1 MNKKG
6 FTLIELIATV
16 VLISLMTL
24 VIVPTVGKII
34 KKSSAYADKQLEEN
48 ILLSA
53 KNWAVDNKN
62 LINKVN
68 CGSKKIVWIKD
79 ELQAQGYLDNNIVIP
94 STGKPFTKECLAIT
108 KICNASTGKFY
119 HKYNYINSAECLAS
133 LDLTLTA
140 ITQPSEKPY
149 NNDGDGEWTNENV
162 LLTASSTEVQKPYK
176 WIENDSELT
185 NENETYLV
193 NVAANTTKNTTYVI
207 SGQRKGKTITSP
219 PFKVM
224 IDKTVPTITAVTKIS
239 TSNNLTI
246 TLSDTGSG
254 TDKYAVTNSTATPT
268 SWSNYTNA
276 VTLTKTTGTYYVHA
290 KDKVG
295 NVTYKQVNI
304 QAYNKPT
311 CTITLSGTVGTND
324 WYRSNVTVNMAVTNT
339 PTSKGLATT
348 ANSTNDKTSVSHTTD
363 ATSVTYYGYVSNPA
377 GSNTCSKT
385 FKLDKTNSAITVT
398 SKPAATNNLIFSL
411 KDTTSGPAGYAVTN
425 STATPTSWSN
435 YSKEVTLTKATGTY
449 YVHAKDK
456 AGNTNYSA
464 VTVTQ
469 YTKPT
474 CTITLSGT
482 VGTNSWYKS
491 NVTVNM
497 TVTNNP
503 TSKGLA
509 TTANSTNG
517 KTSISHTTD
526 TKSVTYYGYVSN
538 PAGSNTCSK
547 TFKLDKTNPGTPGI
561 TLTHSYDSS
570 AAQGSKAIVY
580 SNNTWINKTVYMTD
594 ARKSP
599 FTGPTASDATSG
611 IARYE
616 ISTDNKTWKT
626 YSYDYN
632 NNLYVINSDGT
643 HNRYFRAVDNAGNI
657 SGVAT
662 RTVKRDTQKPNTPTL
677 TMTHSYSSTAAQG
690 KKATVYTNNT
700 WIKKNV
706 FMTDARKS
714 PFTGPTASDKGSSG
728 ISYYQ
733 ISTNNSSWSKYSY
746 DSSKELYK
754 LTTEG
759 THKRYFRAVDNAGN
773 ISAVLTKT
781 IKIDKTAPKFGE
793 TWSKT
798 VTSDETGGHRWGIY
812 LTDNLS
818 GFSPLVS
825 GSSDSWYCYAEG
837 RCDTYGDKNWYWCS
851 RGWFKTKT
859 PIDNLNKG
867 ETKKSLLW
875 YGTNVC
881 CSKKVKAKY
890 KICDVAENCNTVE
903 KSYSYSKFN
912 CNF

>member
-79 ELQAQGYLDNNIVIP
+79 ELQAQGYLDNNIV
-94 STGKPFTKECLAIT
+94 TKECLAIT

-119 HKYNYINSAECLAS
+119 HKYNYISSAECLAS

-176 WIENDSELT
+176 WIESDSELT

-224 IDKTVPTITAVTKIS
+224 IDKTAPTITAVTKIS

-254 TDKYAVTNSTATPT
+254 TDK
-268 SWSNYTNA
+268 
-276 VTLTKTTGTYYVHA
+276 
-290 KDKVG
+290 
-295 NVTYKQVNI
+295 
-304 QAYNKPT
+304 
-311 CTITLSGTVGTND
+311 
-324 WYRSNVTVNMAVTNT
+324 
-339 PTSKGLATT
+339 
-348 ANSTNDKTSVSHTTD
+348 
-363 ATSVTYYGYVSNPA
+363 
-377 GSNTCSKT
+377 
-385 FKLDKTNSAITVT
+385 
-398 SKPAATNNLIFSL
+398 
-411 KDTTSGPAGYAVTN
+411 YAVTN

-706 FMTDARKS
+706 FMTDARRT

-781 IKIDKTAPKFGE
+781 IKIDKTAPKFGT
-793 TWSKT
+793 TWDQT
-798 VTSDETGGHRWGIY
+798 DTSDETGGHRWGIY

-837 RCDTYGDKNWYWCS
+837 KCDKYGDNNWNWCS
-851 RGWFKTKT
+851 RGWFKAKK
-859 PIDNLNKG
+859 PNANLPKG
-867 ETKKSLLW
+867 ETKKTLLR

-912 CNF
+912 CNFNH